1 MGINIG
7 GIDITNSVLNSEL
20 RIAILEKT
28 VQLLI
33 ERSTETPI
41 TQTEIDLI
49 REAAKQDLIK
59 KYPDAGIQKK

>member
-33 ERSTETPI
+33 ERSTGTPI
-41 TQTEIDLI
+41 TQAEIDMI
-49 REAAKQDLIK
+49 REAALNDLME
-59 KYPDAGIQKK
+59 KYPNAGIQKK